1 MAAPLIV
8 VSCDALRRA
17 PLLLVLMSALMM
29 VQTVPLLRFAAY
41 RCALL
46 VRLQLQVAH
55 CCRFQKFTR
64 IRVQVKQAKKDPEPL
79 AAFLLGGFPF

>member
-1 MAAPLIV
+1 MIV

-55 CCRFQKFTR
+55 CCWFQNVHENPGTS
-64 IRVQVKQAKKDPEPL
+64 QTSPEPL
-79 AAFLLGGFPF
+79 AASLLGGFPF